1 MHRGRG
7 DDAQP
12 SPVRQNQ
19 WGFEMRLRSAV
30 VAAALLV
37 AMTGVG
43 ANAALVESSTMSI
56 SGRVTSPDGT
66 GIPGMCMTVVR
77 NTRDTSD
84 PVAGTAT
91 TGSLGY
97 YRVTFKENNGTQMEY
112 AVNADANC
120 GANGWWQEAWAPH
133 NVTLTA
139 APGRNSVSG

>member
-1 MHRGRG
+1 
-7 DDAQP
+7 
-12 SPVRQNQ
+12 
-19 WGFEMRLRSAV
+19 MRLRPAV

-43 ANAALVESSTMSI
+43 ANAALVESSTTTMSI

-66 GIPGMCMTVVR
+66 GIPGMCMTVYR

-97 YRVTFKENNGTQMEY
+97 YRVTFKEDNGTQMEY
-112 AVNADANC
+112 AVNAAANC
-120 GANGWWQEAWAPH
+120 GANGWWQEAW
-133 NVTLTA
+133 
-139 APGRNSVSG
+139 